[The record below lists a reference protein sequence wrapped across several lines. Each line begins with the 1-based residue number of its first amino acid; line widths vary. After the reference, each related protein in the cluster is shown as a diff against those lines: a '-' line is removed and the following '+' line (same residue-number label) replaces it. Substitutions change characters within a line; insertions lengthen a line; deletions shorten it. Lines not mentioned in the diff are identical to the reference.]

1 MVGFYST
8 LRHALAS
15 VLGGVPLKMDQSRE
29 DFLELR
35 PENAAKMALFLV
47 TVALWPATFFVLRY
61 SYRKGSEGRRSSI
74 KEAKNLRFSVQYNKV
89 RT

>member
-8 LRHALAS
+8 LRHTLAS

-61 SYRKGSEGRRSSI
+61 FRYSYRKETEGKRR
-74 KEAKNLRFSVQYNKV
+74 NRF
-89 RT
+89 